1 MNSTQ
6 IRCFLAAAEA
16 SSFTEAA
23 ERLYLSQPT
32 FGRHIS
38 ALEQELGFP
47 LFVRSRNPYRLTPA
61 GEIMLESL
69 HALSGAFERD
79 VARARA
85 VASGQVG
92 RLRIGLLEGQLMEEP
107 LRRAVQE
114 LRAQC
119 PGLAVDVEHHSFRS
133 MFDAL
138 TCGELDL
145 GITLTED
152 ILGRSGLAHLP
163 LFSLENAVVLPAG
176 HPLAGRSELTLRDLQ
191 HETFIEFSADESPAM
206 SGRLLASCREA
217 GFRPETLV
225 TADLRSQIL
234 ALESGR
240 GIAAFNVHHVLC
252 NHPGL
257 AHVPLKAIPPS
268 EFSAAWPE
276 TSENPALPPM
286 LALLRRYYPDP

>member
-47 LFVRSRNPYRLTPA
+47 LFVRSRTPYRLTPA
-61 GEIMLESL
+61 GQIMAESL
-69 HALSGAFERD
+69 SGLTGAYERALG
-79 VARARA
+79 RARA
-85 VASGQVG
+85 VASGQEG

-114 LRAQC
+114 LRAER
-119 PGLAVDVEHHSFRS
+119 PGIAIDIEHHSFRS

-138 TCGELDL
+138 SRGVLDL
-145 GITLTED
+145 GVTLTDD
-152 ILGRSGLAHLP
+152 IPGRGDFSHLP
-163 LFSLENAVVLPAG
+163 LFTLENAVVLPAG
-176 HPLAGRSELTLRDLQ
+176 HPLAGRSDLTLRDLRG
-191 HETFIEFSADESPAM
+191 ETFIEFGADESPAM
-206 SGRLLASCREA
+206 SGRLRESCRQA
-217 GFRPETLV
+217 GFEPDILV

-234 ALESGR
+234 ALESGL
-240 GIAAFNVHHVLC
+240 GIAAFNVHHSLC

-257 AHVPLKAIPPS
+257 AHVPLSELPPS
-268 EFSAAWPE
+268 EFSAVWP
-276 TSENPALPPM
+276 SSSDNPALEPL
-286 LALLRRYYPDP
+286 LACLRRHFPSA